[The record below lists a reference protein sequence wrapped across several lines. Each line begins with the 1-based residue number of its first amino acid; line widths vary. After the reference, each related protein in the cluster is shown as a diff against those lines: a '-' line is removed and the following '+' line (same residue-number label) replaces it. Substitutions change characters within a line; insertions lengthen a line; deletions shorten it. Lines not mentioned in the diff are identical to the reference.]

1 MQELCSYGCT
11 AYEYNHNHHTCTR
24 LRLWCDDG
32 ITVWNEETM
41 SNERVHIEIFWAS
54 MKCWCLTCA
63 VRTLQHILASAAVG
77 SNKLLS
83 IYLCCKMIER
93 KQHLRYVVSFLVY
106 HIFSSNWW
114 LHARVFLPIPL
125 HVWKICEQSTL
136 AANFSANTTEIE
148 NTRSQCVKL
157 AIVYVNMHHG
167 KAKNDY

>member
-24 LRLWCDDG
+24 WRLWCDDG

-83 IYLCCKMIER
+83 VYLCCKMIEKTTFTVR
-93 KQHLRYVVSFLVY
+93 CFFLGLPHFFLELVVHSMRCM
-106 HIFSSNWW
+106 H
-114 LHARVFLPIPL
+114 VFLSPFHYTFEKSASNQLWLPIFLQIPPKL
-125 HVWKICEQSTL
+125 KTL
-136 AANFSANTTEIE
+136 V
-148 NTRSQCVKL
+148 RSV
-157 AIVYVNMHHG
+157 
-167 KAKNDY
+167 

>member
-83 IYLCCKMIER
+83 VYLCCKMIEKTTFTVR
-93 KQHLRYVVSFLVY
+93 CFFLGLPHFFLELVVACTCFSPHSITRLKNLRAINFGCQFFCKYHRNWKHSFAVCKTSY
-106 HIFSSNWW
+106 
-114 LHARVFLPIPL
+114 R
-125 HVWKICEQSTL
+125 IC
-136 AANFSANTTEIE
+136 
-148 NTRSQCVKL
+148 
-157 AIVYVNMHHG
+157 
-167 KAKNDY
+167 